1 MADLEISLKV
11 YSNESLVYSDA
22 FSSSVLIGRQDKGE
36 PPPYRYCD
44 LERGRKLVIAPNSET
59 SVSREQA
66 SLELLNSRVVRI
78 ANLSS
83 NVPIRLDDGR
93 VCQPLGKNGDDSVCD
108 APLPVVFVVGRLSVR
123 IEPAVDEMQLSADS
137 ELRNLAQPTLAP
149 GQYRPNARALADLL
163 AEEQEITAES
173 LMQWLL
179 DTMTVFQHESS
190 VEDFFEL
197 ATKSLIDMVGLD
209 FGAAMLWKEDAW
221 AIAVSYGASTM
232 KPSRAILEK
241 VRQERRSLIFSPSG
255 NESSLGGVMSV
266 VAAPILDIDGNV
278 LGVLYGDRR
287 FREDKKQLE
296 ITELEAMVVEL
307 VASGAANGLA
317 RLEHE
322 QAALKARVQFEQF
335 FTPVLARE
343 LEANPQLLSGREANV
358 TLLFCDIR
366 GFSEV
371 SHRIGPQH
379 TMSWINSV
387 LEELSECVAEQDGV
401 LVDYVGDELIA
412 MWGAPQP
419 CTDHAERACRAALG
433 MRRRL
438 KQIDE
443 QWQSTIGRSTS
454 VGIGINSGPAFVGN
468 TGSNRKFKYG
478 PLGNTV
484 NLASRVQSA
493 SKMVKCDVVITGS
506 TYQQLPDDFG
516 SRRLCKVQVINIPTP
531 IDLYELTESPNPR
544 WLELASAYQSALD
557 SFDQK
562 QYREAVDTLGK
573 LLRSFPDDGP
583 TLILLS
589 RVVDAMMNGCGE
601 SHPVW
606 EFDRK

>member
-1 MADLEISLKV
+1 MHDSDISLKV
-11 YSNESLVYSDA
+11 YSNESLVYSDT
-22 FSSSVLIGRQDKGE
+22 FTTSVVLGRQDKGE

-66 SLELLNSRVVRI
+66 LLELLNSRIVRI
-78 ANLSS
+78 ANLSA

-93 VCQPLGKNGDDSVCD
+93 VCQPVGKGDDSVCD

-123 IEPAVDEMQLSADS
+123 IEAASDELLLTSPSD
-137 ELRNLAQPTLAP
+137 LRSLAQPTLAP
-149 GQYRPNARALADLL
+149 GQFRPNVRALADLL
-163 AEEQEITAES
+163 SEDREISAES

-179 DTMTVFQHESS
+179 DTMTVFQHETS
-190 VEDFFEL
+190 VEDFFVL
-197 ATKSLIDMVGLD
+197 ATKSLVDMVGLD
-209 FGAAMLWKEDAW
+209 FGAAMLWKDEQW
-221 AIAVSYGASTM
+221 VKAVSFGESAM
-232 KPSRAILEK
+232 KPSRAILER
-241 VRQERRSLIFSPSG
+241 VRQDRRSLMFSPSG
-255 NESSLGGVMSV
+255 DESSLGGVLSV
-266 VAAPILDIDGNV
+266 VAAPILDLDGNV

-287 FREDKKQLE
+287 YSEDKQQLE

-322 QAALKARVQFEQF
+322 EAALKARIQFEQF

-343 LEANPQLLSGREANV
+343 LEANPQLLSGREADV
-358 TLLFCDIR
+358 TILFCDIR

-371 SHRIGPQH
+371 SHRIGPQQ
-379 TMSWINSV
+379 TMSWINYV
-387 LEELSECVAEQDGV
+387 LESLSECVVEQDGV

-412 MWGAPQP
+412 MWGALQP
-419 CTDHAERACRAALG
+419 CADHAERACRAALG
-433 MRRRL
+433 MRKRL
-438 KQIDE
+438 KEIDA
-443 QWQSTIGRSTS
+443 QWLSTIERPTR
-454 VGIGINSGPAFVGN
+454 VGIGINTGLAYVGN

-493 SKMVKCDVVITGS
+493 SKMVKCDVVITDS
-506 TYQQLPDDFG
+506 TFRQLPQNFG
-516 SRRLCKVQVINIPTP
+516 SRRICKVQVVNIPTP
-531 IDLYELTESPNPR
+531 VDLYELNEGPDQR
-544 WLELASAYQSALD
+544 WAELAKAYESALE
-557 SFDQK
+557 SFDQ
-562 QYREAVDTLGK
+562 QQFREAVDTLGQ

-589 RVVDAMMNGCGE
+589 RVVEAMMHGCPE

>member
-1 MADLEISLKV
+1 MLDAEISLKV

-22 FSSSVLIGRQDKGE
+22 FKSTVVIGRQDKGE

-44 LERGRKLVIAPNSET
+44 LDRGRKLVIAPNSET
-59 SVSREQA
+59 SVLREQA

-78 ANLSS
+78 ANLSA

-93 VCQPLGKNGDDSVCD
+93 VCQPLGNAIDDSVCD

-123 IEPAVDEMQLSADS
+123 IEAAYDELQLTSGS
-137 ELRNLAQPTLAP
+137 ELRNLAQPTPAP
-149 GQYRPNARALADLL
+149 GQYRPNARALSDLL
-163 AEEQEITAES
+163 AEEQEISAES

-190 VEDFFEL
+190 VDDFFDL

-209 FGAAMLWKEDAW
+209 FGAAMLWKDDTW
-221 AIAVSYGASTM
+221 TKAVAYGESTM

-255 NESSLGGVMSV
+255 NESSLGGVLSV

-287 FREDKKQLE
+287 CRDDKRQLE

-322 QAALKARVQFEQF
+322 EAAVKARVQFEQF

-343 LEANPQLLSGREANV
+343 LEANPQLLSGREADV
-358 TLLFCDIR
+358 TILFCDIR

-371 SHRIGPQH
+371 SHRIGPQQ
-379 TMSWINSV
+379 TMSWINFV
-387 LEELSECVAEQDGV
+387 LEELSDCVAEQNGV

-419 CTDHAERACRAALG
+419 CSDHAERACRAALG
-433 MRRRL
+433 MRQRL
-438 KQIDE
+438 KQIDAR
-443 QWQSTIGRSTS
+443 WQSTTERPTR
-454 VGIGINSGPAFVGN
+454 VGIGINSGLAYVGN

-493 SKMVKCDVVITGS
+493 SKMVKCDVVITES
-506 TYQQLPDDFG
+506 TFQHLPRDFG
-516 SRRLCKVQVINIPTP
+516 LRRLCKVQVVNIPTP
-531 IDLYELTESPNPR
+531 IDLYELTEAPNQR
-544 WLELASAYQSALD
+544 WGELAKAYEFALA
-557 SFDQK
+557 SFDQ
-562 QYREAVDTLGK
+562 QQFREAVDTLGQ

-589 RVVDAMMNGCGE
+589 RVVDAMMNGCPAA
-601 SHPVW
+601 HPVW